1 MLAHRFISD
10 CLIYLNIGTPN
21 RKLNIEFILI
31 VRRKEI
37 GKEFPKLKKK
47 ELSRLLTKAFSSY
60 LLLCPNYLAFSV
72 TARQIII
79 YLTWLH
85 TSMFVSAFEHSGPTR
100 QCSQEPLEPAVTGSA
115 SRDSDDSNS

>member
-1 MLAHRFISD
+1 MLAHIFISD

-47 ELSRLLTKAFSSY
+47 MN
-60 LLLCPNYLAFSV
+60 CHV
-72 TARQIII
+72 
-79 YLTWLH
+79 
-85 TSMFVSAFEHSGPTR
+85 
-100 QCSQEPLEPAVTGSA
+100 C
-115 SRDSDDSNS
+115 